1 MAAEKKM
8 KVLDL
13 VEEFLLDENLSTEFE
28 DFVKKKT
35 VDLLLKRTILR
46 IMSNIKN
53 LLL

>member
-28 DFVKKKT
+28 DFVKKT